1 MDPVD
6 AYIALIVV
14 FASLLFLARLNPQQ
28 RWVYWLFGYTIGP
41 RTDIKNLIK
50 SQLWSSAWRF
60 LVWGLVCSALLASVM
75 MFPSLS
81 GWGPGA
87 PAATVLV
94 ALVFA
99 LLAGLGWAGGLYLLV
114 RFVFRSSSYAPSVNR
129 DA

>member
-14 FASLLFLARLNPQQ
+14 FASLLFLARLYPQQ
-28 RWVYWLFGYTIGP
+28 RWAYWLFGYPIGP
-41 RTDIKNLIK
+41 RTDIKNLTK

-60 LVWGLVCSALLASVM
+60 LVWGLAFSALLASVV
-75 MFPSLS
+75 MFPNLS

-87 PAATVLV
+87 PGATVVV
-94 ALVFA
+94 ALAFV
-99 LLAGLGWAGGLYLLV
+99 LLAGLGWIGGLYLLV
-114 RFVFRSSSYAPSVNR
+114 RFLFRSSRYAPSVNR